1 MALKI
6 LWSKRADKKFDKILE
21 YLLEEWGERITG
33 NFVKKVYNFLEIL
46 SEYPEIGTIENEE
59 KGIRGFTVVKEID
72 LFYKVTGDKII
83 LLDFFDN
90 RQSPEKNRFL

>member
-1 MALKI
+1 MALEI
-6 LWSKRADKKFDKILE
+6 LWSKQADKKFDKILE
-21 YLLEEWGERITG
+21 YLSEEWGERITR
-33 NFVKKVYNFLEIL
+33 NFVKKVYSFLEIL

-59 KGIRGFTVVKEID
+59 KGIRGFTIVKEID

-90 RQSPEKNRFL
+90 RQNPEKKHF